1 MAVVINDFE
10 VLAEEPPPAAEASAA
25 AGAHDAA
32 PPAPTPQEIEL
43 VLRRQHERAER
54 VRAD

>member
-10 VLAEEPPPAAEASAA
+10 VVVEPPPEAPE
-25 AGAHDAA
+25 AGEQPA
-32 PPAPTPQEIEL
+32 PQAAPTPQEIEQI
-43 VLRRQHERAER
+43 VRRQMERAAR

>member
-10 VLAEEPPPAAEASAA
+10 VVVEPPPPPPDSGEQPAQAA
-25 AGAHDAA
+25 
-32 PPAPTPQEIEL
+32 APTPQDIEQ
-43 VLRRQHERAER
+43 VVRRRMERAAR

>member
-10 VLAEEPPPAAEASAA
+10 VVVEPKPEAPAPGEQPAPAA
-25 AGAHDAA
+25 
-32 PPAPTPQEIEL
+32 APTPQEIEQ
-43 VLRRQHERAER
+43 VVRRQMERAAR

>member
-10 VLAEEPPPAAEASAA
+10 VVAEEAPPAAETNPS
-25 AGAHDAA
+25 AGAQA
-32 PPAPTPQEIEL
+32 PTAAPTPQEIEL
-43 VLRRQHERAER
+43 VNRRQHERAQR

>member
-10 VLAEEPPPAAEASAA
+10 VVMEPPPEAPAQGQQPAPAA
-25 AGAHDAA
+25 AG
-32 PPAPTPQEIEL
+32 PTPQEIEQ
-43 VLRRQHERAER
+43 VVRRQVERAAR

>member
-10 VLAEEPPPAAEASAA
+10 VVVEPPPP
-25 AGAHDAA
+25 A
-32 PPAPTPQEIEL
+32 PDSGEQPAPVPAPTPQEIEQ
-43 VLRRQHERAER
+43 VVRRQMERAAR

>member
-10 VLAEEPPPAAEASAA
+10 VVVEPPPAPDSGEQPAQAA
-25 AGAHDAA
+25 
-32 PPAPTPQEIEL
+32 APTPQEIEQ
-43 VLRRQHERAER
+43 VVRRQMERAAR

>member
-10 VLAEEPPPAAEASAA
+10 VVVEPPPAPPESGEQPALV
-25 AGAHDAA
+25 
-32 PPAPTPQEIEL
+32 PAPTPQEIEQ
-43 VLRRQHERAER
+43 VVRRQMERLAR

>member
-10 VLAEEPPPAAEASAA
+10 VLAEGAPPAAEPEA
-25 AGAHDAA
+25 DRPA
-32 PPAPTPQEIEL
+32 PPRAAAPTPQEIEL
-43 VLRRQHERAER
+43 VSRRQRERAER

>member
-10 VLAEEPPPAAEASAA
+10 VVVEPPPDTPA
-25 AGAHDAA
+25 AGEQPPTQAA
-32 PPAPTPQEIEL
+32 STPQDVEQI
-43 VLRRQHERAER
+43 VRRQMERAAR

>member
-10 VLAEEPPPAAEASAA
+10 VVVESPAAPEAADEPGAPAPSA
-25 AGAHDAA
+25 G
-32 PPAPTPQEIEL
+32 PTPQELEL
-43 VLRRQHERAER
+43 VSRRLHERAAR